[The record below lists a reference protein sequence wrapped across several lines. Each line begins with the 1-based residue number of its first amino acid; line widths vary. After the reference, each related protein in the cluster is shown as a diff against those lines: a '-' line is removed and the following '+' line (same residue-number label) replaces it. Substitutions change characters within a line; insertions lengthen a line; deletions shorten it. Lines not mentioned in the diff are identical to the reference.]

1 MGGMGDLFRLEI
13 SKIFLG
19 KVMELDFELA
29 EQRVVVT
36 FYEQR
41 CRREAY

>member
-29 EQRVVVT
+29 EQSGCD
-36 FYEQR
+36 FL
-41 CRREAY
+41 